1 MKKKKL
7 KNTIIVFLFLIAS
20 CSQNPNALKFNK
32 QSSNYK
38 TCLKDADHNIEKSFN
53 INQDRNDMLQTDD
66 TMVDLYNIEND
77 IDEIKL
83 SQKRA
88 KMVENCM
95 KSR

>member
-1 MKKKKL
+1 MKKKIFINK
-7 KNTIIVFLFLIAS
+7 IILILFVISS
-20 CSQNPNALKFNK
+20 CSLNLNTSKFNK